1 MPPSKPESN
10 GPCLRDVVAQ
20 SVQQYLDDMGPT
32 PPDDLHDRI
41 IREVEQP
48 LIETVLKHTGG
59 NQSRAARILG
69 MTRSTLRTRIRRY
82 GL

>member
-1 MPPSKPESN
+1 MPPSKLNSN
-10 GPCLRDVVAQ
+10 APCLRDVVARA
-20 SVQQYLDDMGPT
+20 VEQYLDDMGTT

-41 IREVEQP
+41 IQEVERP
-48 LIETVLKHTGG
+48 LVETVLKHTGG
-59 NQSRAARILG
+59 NQSRAAAILG